1 MFESAEIG
9 HCIDKDTFREQ
20 VPALREALLEIQYE
34 LKEKAD
40 FPVLILIHGFDGA
53 GRGET
58 MNLINEWLDPR
69 LIHTVAFG
77 EPNDEARAR
86 PWMWRFWNQLLNQ
99 GAHRHVLWLALFR
112 HAVRPGIWPQ

>member
-1 MFESAEIG
+1 
-9 HCIDKDTFREQ
+9 
-20 VPALREALLEIQYE
+20 VPVLREALLDVQYD

-69 LIHTVAFG
+69 LIDTVAFSSA
-77 EPNDEARAR
+77 NDEERAR
-86 PWMWRFWNQLLNQ
+86 PWMWRYWQKLPAKGRIGMFLAPTIPMPCSTGCTSRSTMTPSTAKSSTSCGWN
-99 GAHRHVLWLALFR
+99 A
-112 HAVRPGIWPQ
+112 